1 MYREGQIIHGEYC
14 GVKYR
19 GVISHSRVKFGGSI
33 QHVVEL
39 FDDITVFDE
48 KRSSILILESDN
60 FAVEEDI
67 ALNNC

>member
-1 MYREGQIIHGEYC
+1 MYREGQIIHGEYF

-33 QHVVEL
+33 RHVVEL
-39 FDDITVFDE
+39 FDDITVFDT
-48 KRSSILILESDN
+48 KRSSVLILESDN